1 MTREFAACN
10 SQGAD
15 TAAFGM
21 GLEILGMLAAAGL
34 AWVNAPGWLPA
45 PLFLIGVAQGIA
57 LTALVRLNVDQVE
70 ARWAGLAAGLVS
82 DTLQISAAVS
92 TATIGGL
99 FFALW
104 SHGTGP
110 GAVKTAF
117 SVALLATLRA
127 WRWQRYGAA
136 SPRQCLEIRSSSPIG
151 ALVLQPHP
159 QGLHVSGLSW
169 QRTCGHA
176 GSARRG
182 HPTGG
187 PCACAAGAWAA
198 HPGRH
203 ATAHLVYEVAAAQG
217 VDRLPWRCPSAC
229 GCAQASSSQ

>member
-1 MTREFAACN
+1 
-10 SQGAD
+10 
-15 TAAFGM
+15 M

-110 GAVKTAF
+110 
-117 SVALLATLRA
+117 
-127 WRWQRYGAA
+127 
-136 SPRQCLEIRSSSPIG
+136 
-151 ALVLQPHP
+151 
-159 QGLHVSGLSW
+159 
-169 QRTCGHA
+169 
-176 GSARRG
+176 
-182 HPTGG
+182 
-187 PCACAAGAWAA
+187 
-198 HPGRH
+198 
-203 ATAHLVYEVAAAQG
+203 
-217 VDRLPWRCPSAC
+217 
-229 GCAQASSSQ
+229 

>member
-1 MTREFAACN
+1 
-10 SQGAD
+10 
-15 TAAFGM
+15 M

-151 ALVLQPHP
+151 ALVQQPHP